1 MEEMFYIEFSLFEAI
16 ATISIVLI
24 LLVGASVW
32 AYFCGKK
39 AATASR
45 LAISNPEPANET
57 K

>member
-1 MEEMFYIEFSLFEAI
+1 MEEMFYIEFSLFEAV